1 MPRYMITYLGMPRPA
16 TPEEG
21 KAHME
26 KYMAWL
32 ADLGEAAISPAN
44 PLKATCVVQSDG
56 SITEGGQTGMSGYT
70 LVSADSMDQAQEI
83 ARSCPFLEVGGALE
97 VSEIVEM
104 PGG

>member
-32 ADLGEAAISPAN
+32 ADLGEAAISRR
-44 PLKATCVVQSDG
+44 
-56 SITEGGQTGMSGYT
+56 
-70 LVSADSMDQAQEI
+70 SM
-83 ARSCPFLEVGGALE
+83 ARS
-97 VSEIVEM
+97 VSY
-104 PGG
+104 GTT